1 MSSVR
6 RNGAIQAYKV
16 DKNSS
21 CAEGIFFMYIYIY
34 NEMDD
39 F

>member
-21 CAEGIFFMYIYIY
+21 CAGGDIFYVYIY